1 MLAKT
6 LHFIVIAIEVLAIF
20 NLLIIVHE
28 LGHFLAARWRGLYID
43 EFGIWFGKPLWRKK
57 IKGVWYSLGSIP
69 AGGFVKLPQLAPM
82 EAIEG
87 ESDMP
92 REALAPIT
100 PLSKI
105 IVALA
110 GPVFSIGLAFVMAT
124 AVWIVGKP
132 DNEID
137 STTIGY
143 VAKGGPA
150 EQAGLKPGDE
160 ILAVDGKKVV
170 HFVSGTNSVKWAIIR
185 SEGEK
190 IAFRI
195 KRGETIQT
203 IESGWVKPK
212 QANWRRP
219 ALREVQIGPR
229 IKPGVGFIE
238 PKSPA
243 EQAGLKV
250 GDLITAINGEPVE
263 DLEHV
268 EPFITGN
275 PGQPLALTVEREI
288 EHKKQSLALTFIV
301 PAAKPGDEKPG
312 FDLGIGWGRTTLSH
326 PYPWEQ
332 VSESATTIFRMVG
345 ALTSSKSDVKASH
358 FSGPVGIM
366 KLYYSVLDTDNG
378 WRLALGLSVLI
389 NVNLGLLNMLP
400 FPVLDGG
407 HIMLATLEIVRRKPV
422 NIRVLE
428 IVQTACVVALI
439 GFMLYVT
446 FFDVGDSFGRK
457 PKDAPK
463 EEEKAAPPKSEPP
476 AGEPQK

>member
-1 MLAKT
+1 MFAKI
-6 LHFIVIAIEVLAIF
+6 LHFLFIAFEVLAIF

-28 LGHFLAARWRGLYID
+28 LGHFLAARWRGLYIE
-43 EFGIWFGKPLWRKK
+43 EFGIWFGKPIWRKK
-57 IKGVWYSLGSIP
+57 INGVWYSLGSIP

-87 ESDMP
+87 ESDIP
-92 REALAPIT
+92 REALQPIS
-100 PLSKI
+100 PFSKI

-110 GPVFSIGLAFVMAT
+110 GPVFSVGLAFVMAT

-150 EQAGLKPGDE
+150 DQAGLKPGDE
-160 ILAVDGKKVV
+160 IISVDGKNVN
-170 HFVSGTNSVKWAIIR
+170 HFVSGTTSVKWAIIR
-185 SEGEK
+185 SEGLK

-195 KRGETIQT
+195 KRGDTVQT
-203 IESGWVKPK
+203 IESGWLKPA
-212 QANWRRP
+212 QANWHRP

-229 IKPGVGFIE
+229 IKPGVGFVE
-238 PKSPA
+238 LKSPA
-243 EQAGLKV
+243 DRAGLKA
-250 GDLITAINGEPVE
+250 GDLITAINGQPVE

-275 PGQPLALTVEREI
+275 PGGTLALTVERD
-288 EHKKQSLALTFIV
+288 KQSLALTFAV

-312 FDLGIGWGRTTLSH
+312 VDLGIGWGRTTLS
-326 PYPWEQ
+326 YPSPWQQ

-345 ALTSSKSDVKASH
+345 ALASSKSDVKASH

-366 KLYYSVLDTDNG
+366 KLYYSVFEAENA

-407 HIMLATLEIVRRKPV
+407 HIMLAIIESVRRKPV
-422 NIRVLE
+422 SLRVLE
-428 IVQTACVVALI
+428 IVQTACAVALI

-446 FFDVGDSFGRK
+446 FFDVGDFFGRK
-457 PKDAPK
+457 SKDAPK
-463 EEEKAAPPKSEPP
+463 TEEKRSPEK
-476 AGEPQK
+476 

>member
-1 MLAKT
+1 MLAKIF
-6 LHFIVIAIEVLAIF
+6 HFIFIAVEVLAIF

-28 LGHFLAARWRGLYID
+28 LGHFLAARWRGLYIE

-57 IKGVWYSLGSIP
+57 INGVWYSLGSVP

-87 ESDMP
+87 ESDVP

-105 IVALA
+105 LVALA

-137 STTIGY
+137 TPTVGY

-150 EQAGLKPGDE
+150 ELAGLKPGDE
-160 ILAVDGKKVV
+160 ILSVDGKKVV

-195 KRGETIQT
+195 KRDGAIQT
-203 IESGWVKPK
+203 IESGWLKPK
-212 QANWRRP
+212 QANWHRP

-229 IKPGVGFIE
+229 IKPGVGFVE

-263 DLEHV
+263 DLEKV
-268 EPFITGN
+268 EPFVTGN
-275 PGQPLALTVEREI
+275 AGKSLALTVQRDQ
-288 EHKKQSLALTFIV
+288 QSLPLTLAV
-301 PAAKPGDEKPG
+301 PPAKPGEEKPS

-326 PYPWEQ
+326 PYPWDQ

-366 KLYYSVLDTDNG
+366 KLYYSVFEADNA

-389 NVNLGLLNMLP
+389 NVNLGLLNLLP

-407 HIMLATLEIVRRKPV
+407 HIALALLESVRRKPV

-428 IVQTACVVALI
+428 IVQTACAVALI

-446 FFDVGDSFGRK
+446 FFDVGDFFGRK

-463 EEEKAAPPKSEPP
+463 EEQAAPPQ
-476 AGEPQK
+476 AEPQK

>member
-6 LHFIVIAIEVLAIF
+6 LHFLFIAFEVLAIF

-28 LGHFLAARWRGLYID
+28 LGHFLAARWRGLYIE
-43 EFGIWFGKPLWRKK
+43 EFGIWFGKPIWRKR
-57 IKGVWYSLGSIP
+57 IGGVWYSLGSIP

-87 ESDMP
+87 DSDIP
-92 REALAPIT
+92 REALQPIS

-110 GPVFSIGLAFVMAT
+110 GPVFSIGLAFAMAT
-124 AVWIVGKP
+124 AVWVVGKP
-132 DNEID
+132 QNEID
-137 STTIGY
+137 TTTIGY
-143 VAKGGPA
+143 VAKDGPA
-150 EQAGLKPGDE
+150 DKAGLKPGDKV
-160 ILAVDGKKVV
+160 LSVDGKNVT

-195 KRGETIQT
+195 KRDGVEQT
-203 IESGWVKPK
+203 IECGWLKPA
-212 QANWRRP
+212 QAGWHRP
-219 ALREVQIGPR
+219 ALREVQIGPL
-229 IKPGVGFIE
+229 IKPGVGFVE
-238 PKSPA
+238 AKSPA
-243 EQAGLKV
+243 DQAGFKV
-250 GDLITAINGEPVE
+250 GDLITAV
-263 DLEHV
+263 D
-268 EPFITGN
+268 
-275 PGQPLALTVEREI
+275 GQPVGELEQLEPLVVAHAGRPMPVTVERN
-288 EHKKQSLALTFIV
+288 KVLVPLTLNV
-301 PAAKPGDEKPG
+301 PELKPGDEKPS

-326 PYPWEQ
+326 PTPWQQ

-345 ALTSSKSDVKASH
+345 ALASPKSDVKASH

-366 KLYYSVLDTDNG
+366 KLYYTVFEAEDA

-407 HIMLATLEIVRRKPV
+407 HIMLAIIEGIRRKPV
-422 NIRVLE
+422 SVRVLE
-428 IVQTACVVALI
+428 IVQTACAVALI

-446 FFDVGDSFGRK
+446 FFDVGDFFGRR

-463 EEEKAAPPKSEPP
+463 TEEKAAPAK
-476 AGEPQK
+476 

>member
-1 MLAKT
+1 MLAKI
-6 LHFIVIAIEVLAIF
+6 LHFIFIAVEVLAIF

-28 LGHFLAARWRGLYID
+28 LGHFLAARWRGLYIE

-57 IKGVWYSLGSIP
+57 INGVWYSLGSVP

-87 ESDMP
+87 ESDVP

-137 STTIGY
+137 TPTIGY

-150 EQAGLKPGDE
+150 ELAGLKPGDE
-160 ILAVDGKKVV
+160 ILSVDGKKVV

-190 IAFRI
+190 IAFRV
-195 KRGETIQT
+195 KRDGAIQI

-212 QANWRRP
+212 QANWHRP

-229 IKPGVGFIE
+229 IKPGVGFVE

-250 GDLITAINGEPVE
+250 DDLITAINGEPVE
-263 DLEHV
+263 DLEKV

-275 PGQPLALTVEREI
+275 AGKSLALTVERDGQ
-288 EHKKQSLALTFIV
+288 KLPLTLAV
-301 PAAKPGDEKPG
+301 PAAKPGEEKPG

-326 PYPWEQ
+326 PYPWDQ

-366 KLYYSVLDTDNG
+366 KLYYSVFEADNA

-389 NVNLGLLNMLP
+389 NVNLGLLNLLP

-407 HIMLATLEIVRRKPV
+407 HIALALLESVRRKPV

-428 IVQTACVVALI
+428 IVQTACAVALI

-446 FFDVGDSFGRK
+446 FVDVGDFFGRK

-463 EEEKAAPPKSEPP
+463 EEEKAAPSK
-476 AGEPQK
+476 AEPQK

>member
-1 MLAKT
+1 MLAKV
-6 LHFIVIAIEVLAIF
+6 LHFLFIAFEVLAIF

-43 EFGIWFGKPLWRKK
+43 EFGIWFGKPIWRKR
-57 IKGVWYSLGSIP
+57 INNVWYSLGSIP

-82 EAIEG
+82 DAIEG
-87 ESDMP
+87 ESDIP
-92 REALAPIT
+92 REALQPIS
-100 PLSKI
+100 PLDKI

-110 GPVFSIGLAFVMAT
+110 GPVFSILLAFAMAT

-132 DNEID
+132 QNEID

-150 EQAGLKPGDE
+150 DQAGLKPGDE
-160 ILAVDGKKVV
+160 VISVDGKNVT

-195 KRGETIQT
+195 KRDGNIQT
-203 IESGWVKPK
+203 IESGWVKPA
-212 QANWRRP
+212 QAGWHRP

-229 IKPGVGFIE
+229 IKPGVGFVE

-243 EQAGLKV
+243 DQAGVKI
-250 GDLITAINGEPVE
+250 GDLITAINGQPVAE
-263 DLEHV
+263 LEQI
-268 EPFITGN
+268 EPFVAANAG
-275 PGQPLALTVEREI
+275 GSLALTVLRGKENV
-288 EHKKQSLALTFIV
+288 ALTMAL
-301 PAAKPGDEKPG
+301 PALKPGEEKSG

-326 PYPWEQ
+326 PSPWQQ

-345 ALTSSKSDVKASH
+345 ALASPKSDVKASH

-366 KLYYSVLDTDNG
+366 KLYYTVFEAEDA

-407 HIMLATLEIVRRKPV
+407 HIMLAIIESVRRKPV
-422 NIRVLE
+422 SVRVLE
-428 IVQTACVVALI
+428 IVQTGCAVALI

-446 FFDVGDSFGRK
+446 FFDVGDFFGRK

-463 EEEKAAPPKSEPP
+463 TEEKAPPAKPDPAPPEV
-476 AGEPQK
+476 QK